1 MTFAPLH
8 NRDGVE
14 FFVIGSLHR
23 MHNALAGYQVTSG
36 SQSIVLRSKGAG
48 HSVAIQ
54 SWIEVMRGPGHAALI

>member
-8 NRDGVE
+8 NRDGLE
-14 FFVIGSLHR
+14 LFFIGSLHR
-23 MHNALAGYQVTSG
+23 MHGYQVTSG

-54 SWIEVMRGPGHAALI
+54 SWIKVMRGPGHAALI